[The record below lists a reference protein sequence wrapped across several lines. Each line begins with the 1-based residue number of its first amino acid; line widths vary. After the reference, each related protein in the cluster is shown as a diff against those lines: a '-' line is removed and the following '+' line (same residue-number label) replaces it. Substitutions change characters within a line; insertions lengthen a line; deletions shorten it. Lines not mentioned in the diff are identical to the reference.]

1 MTKIKSHLNWAILL
15 IIIIAIFS
23 AMGDGKKESSENKPV
38 IKIGYILPLSGNQ
51 ANSGEVAKKA
61 AFMALEDI
69 MNKDNK
75 YKYQIIIEDDGFAAK
90 KSAMVVNKLINVDKV
105 NAIVSFGS
113 GTGNVTSPI
122 ANRNNIVHFGMA
134 SDGNI
139 ATGDNN
145 FMHWTTPSAEA
156 KKLVEQYQTKN
167 VKTLSIV
174 SVNHSGP
181 NAILDDVMKNLQPT
195 DIDVLSINKTNIGE
209 RDFRMIISKIKKLNP
224 DVIYVELFSPEQDI
238 FVKQLR
244 EAGINTPVTDIEL
257 FAMSEQL
264 EIFEGQ
270 WFVDAAMG
278 EKDFL
283 KRFNKYSG
291 LSSSFSAPYAYDV
304 TMILREAFEKSGDG
318 ETIPDTETISGYI
331 STLDDYKGVVGKIAV
346 DGDGIFQ
353 SEASVR
359 IIKNGKIELLEE

>member
-1 MTKIKSHLNWAILL
+1 MKNKKKLLVLAIILVGV
-15 IIIIAIFS
+15 AIFS
-23 AMGDGKKESSENKPV
+23 TSRKTQDQTKISV

-61 AFMALEDI
+61 ALMALEDI
-69 MNKDNK
+69 NKKDNK
-75 YKYQIIIEDDGFAAK
+75 YSYEFIIEDDGFAVK

-105 NAIVSFGS
+105 QAIASFGS
-113 GTGNVTSPI
+113 GTGNVAAPI
-122 ANRNNIVHFGMA
+122 ADRSGIIHFGMA

-139 ATGDNN
+139 AKGDNN
-145 FMHWTTPSAEA
+145 FMHWTTPKAEA
-156 KKLVEQYQTKN
+156 KKLVEKYQEQG
-167 VKTLSIV
+167 VKKLAIV

-181 NAILDDVMKNLQPT
+181 NAILDDVMSNLKGS
-195 DIDVLSINKTNIGE
+195 DIEVTSINKTNIGD
-209 RDFRMIISKIKKLNP
+209 RDFRMIIAQIKNQNP
-224 DVIYVELFSPEQDI
+224 DMFYVEMFSPEQDI

-278 EKDFL
+278 EKGFL
-283 KRFNKYSG
+283 DRFKDDSG

-304 TMILREAFEKSGDG
+304 AIILREAFENTGDG
-318 ETIPDTETISGYI
+318 VSIPSTDSISEYI
-331 STLDDYKGVVGKIAV
+331 NTLKDYKGVTGDIAV
-346 DGDGIFQ
+346 DSEGIFQ

-359 IIKNGKIELLEE
+359 VIKNGKIELLE